1 MWLGPRAMSTATH
14 DFVVARVTQ
23 IEGFRDDVLIDMVMR
38 RMYDAPDKSSFEA
51 SISVLMGERAGGFT
65 AALCAFLGVDNAA
78 STTAAPTFPPKPP
91 ALPSASGGP
100 ANGGPAYEEG
110 GTNGVARCNGG
121 AQYEEYGEEE
131 YGEEEYGEEEY
142 DDEYDEGEEEYS
154 DEDEEEEEGWRGEE
168 QQPQQSR
175 LPPPQQPQQQPQP
188 HESVAPPLLDAPAPS
203 PQPDD
208 AALASE
214 DALASRAPAPASICP
229 TLLPSAYASTRV
241 PSSGGVDLLPAHMA
255 GQMAAARAS
264 QPDAEPNGLSPSDQ
278 VSLRLR
284 AMSTHDPAERDL
296 GATCDDVGGGDV
308 SSDLDVIMGRGGGSG
323 GGSACCARSQTLPQ
337 AELAL
342 GNASGVAVCK
352 SAQCAVAC
360 DGIEQAYLPTPLS
373 DPPMEEEEIDQL
385 RTWLAEAANQL
396 YGRDAGGHADLVDR
410 TAAVLRNSSLTSTVF
425 AAFSAVDGAKTV
437 DDSKPLSD

>member
-1 MWLGPRAMSTATH
+1 
-14 DFVVARVTQ
+14 
-23 IEGFRDDVLIDMVMR
+23 
-38 RMYDAPDKSSFEA
+38 
-51 SISVLMGERAGGFT
+51 
-65 AALCAFLGVDNAA
+65 
-78 STTAAPTFPPKPP
+78 
-91 ALPSASGGP
+91 
-100 ANGGPAYEEG
+100 
-110 GTNGVARCNGG
+110 
-121 AQYEEYGEEE
+121 
-131 YGEEEYGEEEY
+131 
-142 DDEYDEGEEEYS
+142 
-154 DEDEEEEEGWRGEE
+154 
-168 QQPQQSR
+168 
-175 LPPPQQPQQQPQP
+175 
-188 HESVAPPLLDAPAPS
+188 
-203 PQPDD
+203 
-208 AALASE
+208 
-214 DALASRAPAPASICP
+214 
-229 TLLPSAYASTRV
+229 
-241 PSSGGVDLLPAHMA
+241 
-255 GQMAAARAS
+255 MAAARAS

-437 DDSKPLSD
+437 DDSKPLSDKDSRLDLSALPSSLRSLLDERSLSFLLELWRVLHRDEPNTANALLNPADDSTIPALAGSARGVATDPLATARCDALGEVLGEALKRSFVVAPSAADGVSGWDAQLVTAWIERRVMELQGFRST